1 MLLRRKAD
9 VGRDLG
15 CLCDGERLVA
25 DFNRLHGI
33 FKAKPHNED
42 GDTDSHC
49 HPHNRG
55 CCMRCLVCTKA
66 VNQYS
71 KSNDEKCGCIE
82 NILHK
87 VLLRGVDKKPYE
99 YSDSSHKKERAAYK
113 EYTVSVRAR
122 VWIIVFGHG
131 RYKLN
136 NYYVKLTPVNAKSF
150 LAQSSISVCRDGL
163 LLGYLLLG
171 FL

>member
-1 MLLRRKAD
+1 
-9 VGRDLG
+9 
-15 CLCDGERLVA
+15 
-25 DFNRLHGI
+25 
-33 FKAKPHNED
+33 
-42 GDTDSHC
+42 
-49 HPHNRG
+49 
-55 CCMRCLVCTKA
+55 MRCLVCTKA

-99 YSDSSHKKERAAYK
+99 NSDSSHKKERAAYK

-150 LAQSSISVCRDGL
+150 LAQSSISVCREGL

-171 FL
+171 FLCGGFPSGFCPCPAESLLTASFVACFLGLSLFFRGGFILLSEALSGLP